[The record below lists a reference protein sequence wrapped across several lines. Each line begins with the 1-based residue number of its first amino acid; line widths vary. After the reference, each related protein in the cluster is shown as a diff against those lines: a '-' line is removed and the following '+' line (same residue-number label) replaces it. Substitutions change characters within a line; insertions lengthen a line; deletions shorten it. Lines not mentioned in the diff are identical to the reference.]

1 MPLGVIFD
9 EFLGFKFD
17 FVGEFDIK
25 PFDTWSDFGES
36 LGFSNALFL
45 SFWRLR
51 ANSARQQKYYATWGD
66 FGESLGF
73 KFDFA
78 GEFDKRTL
86 TESPTYSC

>member
-45 SFWRLR
+45 SFWHLR
-51 ANSARQQKYYATWGD
+51 ASSARIVQPDLTCSVQKCAT
-66 FGESLGF
+66 
-73 KFDFA
+73 A
-78 GEFDKRTL
+78 
-86 TESPTYSC
+86 